1 MGRLTNKIIENLAV
15 QSKGYILWDGE
26 TKGFGIRININGKKT
41 FILKYRI
48 VQGRRAKIRK
58 PVIGTFGI
66 IKTEHARYIAKQWL
80 AKASQSIDPCE
91 TDKDQT
97 TIKEFCKIYLTRI

>member
-1 MGRLTNKIIENLAV
+1 MVPWWYHASMEHDTEMGRLINKIIENLPV

-48 VQGRRAKIRK
+48 GQGRRAKIKK
-58 PVIGTFGI
+58 PVIGTFGV
-66 IKTEHARYIAKQWL
+66 IKTEQATCCVFKYF
-80 AKASQSIDPCE
+80 
-91 TDKDQT
+91 
-97 TIKEFCKIYLTRI
+97 TIEL

>member
-1 MGRLTNKIIENLAV
+1 MEHDTEMGRLTNKIIENSPV

-48 VQGRRAKIRK
+48 GQGRRAKIK
-58 PVIGTFGI
+58 KLNHKLTNTLVI
-66 IKTEHARYIAKQWL
+66 IKVFFQNL
-80 AKASQSIDPCE
+80 S
-91 TDKDQT
+91 
-97 TIKEFCKIYLTRI
+97 L